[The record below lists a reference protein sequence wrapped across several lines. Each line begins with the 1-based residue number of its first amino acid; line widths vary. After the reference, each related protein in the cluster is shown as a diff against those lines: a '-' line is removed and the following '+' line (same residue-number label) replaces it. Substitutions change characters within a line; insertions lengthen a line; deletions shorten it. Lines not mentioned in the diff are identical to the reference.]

1 MTTLL
6 AENEKLKQQ
15 IAESKPIEKLQ
26 EVKHEESKY
35 KIECQELTCKLFK
48 LANIRSNEI
57 KLNDI

>member
-48 LANIRSNEI
+48 LANIHSNEI